1 MTAMRRLLPTSLR
14 GQILLA
20 VLLALALAQ
29 GIAAV
34 IAVNAR
40 QEAVR
45 AAQTGDAL
53 DRTAALVFVLER
65 TPPDLHGN
73 LLRAATTPGM
83 RLVIDPAPAV
93 TGSDPRLVRATRRL
107 AQTLGGDPRRDIR
120 IALGPPA
127 RLRLPPPPPR
137 REGAHGDDGD
147 HHDARRAE
155 RAFRDRSGRPPSESL
170 RLSVALASGE
180 WLNAQLRLIPPDRGL
195 SPWSLASFGLSA
207 LAIGLALWLTLSRL
221 LGPLRGLARA
231 AERLG
236 RGEEVGALPA
246 TGPSEMRALTEAFNR
261 MQERLH
267 RMVTDRTQ
275 MLAALGHDLRSP
287 LTALRVRAE
296 MVDDDETRERL
307 LVSLAEMQDMVEQ
320 TLTYARGVWTTEDM
334 ATGEAGAFLE
344 ELAGTLEPP
353 LSVARP
359 AEPVMLR
366 LRPATLRRA
375 IVNLIENARRYGGE
389 AEIALRA
396 TPEAAVIEIAD
407 RGPGIPP
414 EALGRVFD
422 PFVRIEGSRSRETG
436 GTGLG
441 LAIAR
446 SILKAHGG
454 DVTLANRPGGGLVAT
469 VTLPRPAD

>member
-1 MTAMRRLLPTSLR
+1 VTAMRRLLPTSLR

-20 VLLALALAQ
+20 VLLALAFAQ
-29 GIAAV
+29 GIAAA

-73 LLRAATTPGM
+73 LLRAAETPGM

-93 TGSDPRLVRATRRL
+93 AGSDPRLSRATRRL

-120 IALGPPA
+120 IALGPPS
-127 RLRLPPPPPR
+127 RLRPLPPPR
-137 REGAHGDDGD
+137 REAGGDS
-147 HHDARRAE
+147 HDVRRAE
-155 RAFRDRSGRPPSESL
+155 RAFRDRPGKPPSESL
-170 RLSVALASGE
+170 RLSVALASGD
-180 WLNAQLRLIPPDRGL
+180 WLNAQLRLIPPERRL

-246 TGPSEMRALTEAFNR
+246 TGPSEMRALTEAFNQ

-334 ATGEAGAFLE
+334 ATVEAGAFLE

-353 LSVARP
+353 LPVARP

-375 IVNLIENARRYGGE
+375 LVNLIENARRYGGE

>member
-20 VLLALALAQ
+20 VLLALAFAQ
-29 GIAAV
+29 GIAAA

-120 IALGPPA
+120 IALGPPS
-127 RLRLPPPPPR
+127 RLRPLPPPR
-137 REGAHGDDGD
+137 REAGGDS
-147 HHDARRAE
+147 HDVRRAE
-155 RAFRDRSGRPPSESL
+155 RAFRDRPGKPPSESL
-170 RLSVALASGE
+170 RLSVALASGD
-180 WLNAQLRLIPPDRGL
+180 WLNAQLRLIPPERRL

-334 ATGEAGAFLE
+334 ATVEAGAFLE

-353 LSVARP
+353 LPVARP

-375 IVNLIENARRYGGE
+375 LVNLIENARRYGGE

>member
-1 MTAMRRLLPTSLR
+1 MRRLLPTSLR

-20 VLLALALAQ
+20 VLLALAFAQ
-29 GIAAV
+29 GIAAA

-73 LLRAATTPGM
+73 LLRAAETPGM

-93 TGSDPRLVRATRRL
+93 AGSDRRLSRATRRL

-120 IALGPPA
+120 IALGPPS
-127 RLRLPPPPPR
+127 RLRPLPPPR
-137 REGAHGDDGD
+137 REAGGDS
-147 HHDARRAE
+147 HDVRRAE
-155 RAFRDRSGRPPSESL
+155 RAFRDRPGKPPSESL
-170 RLSVALASGE
+170 RLSVALASGD
-180 WLNAQLRLIPPDRGL
+180 WLNAQLRLIPPERRL

-246 TGPSEMRALTEAFNR
+246 TGPSEMRALTEAFNQ

-334 ATGEAGAFLE
+334 ATVEAGAFLE

-353 LSVARP
+353 LPVARP

-375 IVNLIENARRYGGE
+375 LVNLIENARRYGGE